1 MDPRISWYQPEQ
13 LGPATS
19 LWTEIFDSATQLH
32 NLQINEMTA
41 ATAAT
46 TTGTD
51 SNKTGP
57 GSRCQDFIPLQ
68 ANIDSSSK
76 RSVSNGHNLVDSR
89 NNYISKR
96 KRDNIAC
103 TYDWNHSENLVGG
116 GTPWKNHGKLYAE
129 GVIGLHNEIYDFF
142 HFMSPKKEEV
152 LMRSE
157 VVNRVSEV
165 VRSIWP
171 EAQLEIY
178 GSFKTNLFL
187 PTSDIDL
194 VVFGDLG
201 DNPCNRLGNELGK
214 SNVGEENSIKVLDK
228 ASVPI
233 VKMTDRLTKVKVD
246 INFNRRSGILGASW
260 IQESLQIFPSL
271 KYLVIVLKQFLL
283 QRDLNEAWTGGISS
297 YSLILMVVSFL
308 QQHAQPE
315 PTNLGVLLIEFFE
328 LYGLHF
334 NYLKTGIRVTN
345 GGSYFSKEEMQRNST
360 NGLMPSLL
368 CIDDPVSTS
377 GEDAARSC
385 YGIFE
390 VRRAFDYAYKV
401 LTRAVLPHLDQENKG
416 NSYLGRIIR
425 VTDELVEYRS
435 WIHKN
440 WCHKTTPSIVHV
452 PNHAS
457 FAVGTTSR
465 PHSFHAG
472 YSHSQNERDRSP
484 RMSKTN
490 DRLNLETS
498 LRNETQKPATHRQTH
513 PVSPPQPKFID
524 KDVSS
529 DVGDYSSCNNSVTGK
544 YAGLHTNS
552 NRTEQSPGE
561 SSHVNKAA
569 LADGVPNQKLQ
580 QNSPALKNNNK
591 VLQSAGQDSESSSSL
606 SQSSTPEMMSSSSDT
621 DSEVSSVTSS
631 SSKDLLDSQ
640 PGPAKQEKDNS
651 LAKSIAPPVSASAAL
666 RIGAPNAPTF
676 AQVTMSQPTKP
687 SPTYKVVENKN
698 TGRDRKGYRSTSPPE
713 NPSSDAPHWGG
724 NTPVYTQV
732 TTRVYKN
739 RNHQQNTK
747 YRSSNTTTSGGG
759 TNNSLSQHGSMKRA
773 KRKSKKENS
782 SGGANR

>member
-13 LGPATS
+13 LGPATY
-19 LWTEIFDSATQLH
+19 LWTEIFDSANQLH

-46 TTGTD
+46 TGTD

-57 GSRCQDFIPLQ
+57 GSRSQDFIPLQ
-68 ANIDSSSK
+68 SNADSSSK
-76 RSVSNGHNLVDSR
+76 RSVSNGHNLIDSR
-89 NNYISKR
+89 NNHISKR

-116 GTPWKNHGKLYAE
+116 GTPWKSNGKRYEE
-129 GVIGLHNEIYDFF
+129 GVIGLHNEIHDFF
-142 HFMSPKKEEV
+142 NFMSPKKEEG

-194 VVFGDLG
+194 MVFGELG
-201 DNPCNRLGNELGK
+201 ENPCSRLGTELEKG
-214 SNVGEENSIKVLDK
+214 NVGEQNSIKVLDK

-246 INFNRRSGILGASW
+246 INFNRRSGIDGAFW
-260 IQESLQIFPSL
+260 IQESLKDFPSL
-271 KYLVIVLKQFLL
+271 RYLVIVLKQFLL

-308 QQHAQPE
+308 QQHTEPK

-334 NYLKTGIRVTN
+334 NYLKTGIRVTD
-345 GGSYFSKEEMQRNST
+345 GGSYFSKEEMQLNST
-360 NGLMPSLL
+360 NGFMPSLL

-377 GEDAARSC
+377 GGDAARSC

-425 VTDELVEYRS
+425 VTDELVEYRN
-435 WIHKN
+435 WIHEN
-440 WCHKTTPSIVHV
+440 WCHKIPATPLIAQL
-452 PNHAS
+452 PNYAS
-457 FAVGTTSR
+457 SATPSR

-472 YSHSQNERDRSP
+472 YSHSQNEPDRSP
-484 RMSKTN
+484 RTSKTN

-498 LRNETQKPATHRQTH
+498 IRSKIVKPTTQRQTL
-513 PVSPPQPKFID
+513 PLSLPTPKLSD
-524 KDVSS
+524 QSNEKNADHYSCSDSS
-529 DVGDYSSCNNSVTGK
+529 MLEKYPNKNN
-544 YAGLHTNS
+544 HS
-552 NRTEQSPGE
+552 NRTTCPSE
-561 SSHVNKAA
+561 STHKPDRLPDDKVT
-569 LADGVPNQKLQ
+569 Q
-580 QNSPALKNNNK
+580 QVDHNSPTHKYANI
-591 VLQSAGQDSESSSSL
+591 VLQPTCQDLESSSSSS
-606 SQSSTPEMMSSSSDT
+606 SQMSTPEMMSSSSDT

-631 SSKDLLDSQ
+631 SSKDLLDSP
-640 PGPAKQEKDNS
+640 PGQSKIEKGNS
-651 LAKSIAPPVSASAAL
+651 KTPSMSASTAL
-666 RIGAPNAPTF
+666 RTGAPNAPTF

-687 SPTYKVVENKN
+687 SPTFKPVDK
-698 TGRDRKGYRSTSPPE
+698 STSRERRVNSTSSVPDY
-713 NPSSDAPHWGG
+713 PSGEASNWG
-724 NTPVYTQV
+724 TTAVYTQV

-739 RNHQQNTK
+739 RNHQNTK
-747 YRSSNTTTSGGG
+747 YRS
-759 TNNSLSQHGSMKRA
+759 TNPPNAGANNALSQHGSMKRT

-782 SGGANR
+782 ASGANR